1 MAKHK
6 KTLIIGGGVGPMAG
20 VLLHEHIIRERQ
32 GVHRDSDHVD
42 VHHISLVSNMPDRTA
57 YLLGNETINPGAV
70 MAKNVCATGNVLAE
84 QKQHWVVGVPCATFH
99 APKIYNEFVR
109 GVQNAPY
116 FSASYSLIDAVIDEI
131 NLKQNVT
138 GKEKVGILATLGSN
152 AARVW
157 SAPFNDS
164 GIDVLEPSDTTQQKV
179 HDAIYSTQ
187 YGLKSCFP
195 ASSEATFI
203 LRDACQE
210 LYEGGATSVVLGCT
224 ELPFVKLYLEQ
235 EFMGRLTFHDPL
247 QILAK
252 SIVKSIDG

>member
-1 MAKHK
+1 
-6 KTLIIGGGVGPMAG
+6 MAG

-32 GVHRDSDHVD
+32 GVHSDSDHID

-57 YLLGNETINPGAV
+57 FLLGNEMINPGAV
-70 MAKNVCATGNVLAE
+70 MAKNVCATGKVLAE

-99 APKIYNEFVR
+99 APKIYNEFVKC
-109 GVQNAPY
+109 VQNAPY
-116 FSASYSLIDAVIDEI
+116 FSGSYSLIDAVIDEI
-131 NLKQNVT
+131 NLMQEIN
-138 GKEKVGILATLGSN
+138 GKERVGVLATLGSN

-164 GIDVLEPSDTTQQKV
+164 GIYVVESSDTTQQKV
-179 HDAIYSTQ
+179 HDAIYNAK

-210 LYEGGATSVVLGCT
+210 LYESGATSVVLGCT

-235 EFMGRLTFHDPL
+235 AFIGKLAFHDPL

-252 SIVKSIDG
+252 SIVKTVDS